1 VCRSTDGRIE
11 TEDGLVVEQAW
22 SASRAALVTGATS
35 GIGRGVALKLA
46 GDGFDVL
53 VHGRN
58 AERGAEVVHIIED
71 RGGHARFVA
80 ADLANADDVARLAD
94 EAGDVD
100 VLVNNGGFSWFGP
113 TADLDVTTFD
123 ALFASN
129 VRAAYQ
135 LVAALAPKMAE
146 RGRGSIVSL
155 DSMAGHVG
163 LVGGAAYGATKAA
176 LSALSRSWAAEFSPA
191 GVRVNTIAPGPV
203 YSDGADSDRIQT
215 LGATT
220 LLGRGARVEEIA
232 DVIAFLVSD
241 HASYLTGAVIP
252 VDGGRTAI

>member
-1 VCRSTDGRIE
+1 VWTTDGRIE
-11 TEDGLVVEQAW
+11 TEDRLVVEQAW
-22 SASRAALVTGATS
+22 SAPRAALVTGATS

-58 AERGAEVVHIIED
+58 GERGAEVVQIIED
-71 RGGHARFVA
+71 GGGHARFVA

-94 EAGDVD
+94 DAGDVE
-100 VLVNNGGFSWFGP
+100 VLVNNGGISWFGP
-113 TADLDVTTFD
+113 TTDLDVTTFD

-135 LVAALAPKMAE
+135 LVVALAPKMAA

-203 YSDGADSDRIQT
+203 YSDGADANRIQT

-220 LLGRGARVEEIA
+220 LLGRGAHVEEIA